1 MVKHIVVWRLK
12 DSVHG
17 NTREQNAQIIK
28 SKLESLSGKTPGM
41 VKIEVGVNYSKT
53 ADSADIVLYSEF
65 ETKSD
70 LDSHQVHPEHKAI
83 MPFVAGA
90 RSERRMVDYEV

>member
-1 MVKHIVVWRLK
+1 MVKHIVVWRLR
-12 DSVHG
+12 DSAHG

-28 SKLESLSGKTPGM
+28 SKLESLSGKIPGM
-41 VKIEVGVNYSKT
+41 VKIEVGVNYSET

-70 LDSHQVHPEHKAI
+70 LDSYQAHPEHKAI
-83 MPFVAGA
+83 MPFVAEA
-90 RSERRMVDYEV
+90 KSERRMVDYEV